1 VACENHINQSQRAM
15 GKPRD
20 VRALLSD

>member
-1 VACENHINQSQRAM
+1 VACENHINQSQRAI